1 MRLSNSV
8 FVVAALSC
16 AVAAPVSAS
25 LVFQSGPSI
34 AGLGTFT
41 GSMTFVATSSTTG
54 ELSVELTN
62 TSPVANSGWLTA
74 VAVHIVDGVTLAL
87 ATPGSGWN
95 LLVDAS
101 GSPYGTFDFGASTSA
116 TWEGGGSPSNGIAI
130 GSSLTTVFTVTA
142 SASVLA
148 TLTELSFFD
157 GSGGTAF
164 VARFR
169 GFADGNSDKVT
180 GVVVPAPGALV
191 LLGIAG
197 LVGVRRRR

>member
-1 MRLSNSV
+1 MSV
-8 FVVAALSC
+8 AFAGPAS
-16 AVAAPVSAS
+16 AV
-25 LVFQSGPSI
+25 LVFQGGLSEM
-34 AGLGTFT
+34 GLGSFA

-74 VAVHIVDGVTLAL
+74 FAFNVVDGVTLAL

-101 GSPYGTFDFGASTSA
+101 GSPYGTFDYGASTSV
-116 TWEGGGSPSNGIAI
+116 TWEGGGPPSNGIAV
-130 GSSLTTVFTVTA
+130 GATMTTVFSVTA

-148 TLTELSFFD
+148 TLTDSSFFD

-164 VARFR
+164 IARFR

-180 GVVVPAPGALV
+180 GVAVPAPGALA
-191 LLGIAG
+191 LLGLAG
-197 LVGVRRRR
+197 LAGTRRRR